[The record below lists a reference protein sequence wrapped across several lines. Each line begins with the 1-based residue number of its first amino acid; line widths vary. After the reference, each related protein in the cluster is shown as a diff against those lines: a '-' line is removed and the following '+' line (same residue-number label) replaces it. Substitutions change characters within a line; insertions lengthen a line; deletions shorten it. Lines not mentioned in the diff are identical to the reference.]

1 MLGGSSDDD
10 GGDSGVFVLLLAEYD
25 HLATTDLAHLDS
37 VFDWVEVEKDMVR
50 RDGLGVVKGV
60 GE

>member
-10 GGDSGVFVLLLAEYD
+10 GGDSGVFVLLLAEYN

-37 VFDWVEVEKDMVR
+37 VFDWVEVEKDMVG
-50 RDGLGVVKGV
+50 RDGSGIVKGM
-60 GE
+60 GQ